1 MKTKLTKT
9 DGLELGSIAVGLC
22 LALLAI
28 GIGTDTL
35 GITSFETGLPIIE
48 AMR

>member
-9 DGLELGSIAVGLC
+9 DGLELVSIAVGLC
-22 LALLAI
+22 LAVLVI
-28 GIGTDTL
+28 GIGADAMGLTN
-35 GITSFETGLPIIE
+35 FNTGLPIIE